1 MVDYGFTVIAPKGK
15 RQFIRILP
23 ITLGFPG
30 NTSTSI
36 SKKWNGDLTTGVR
49 TLLPYS
55 ALCWL
60 SELSKKEIYCNFN
73 GVLP

>member
-36 SKKWNGDLTTGVR
+36 SKEVEWRFNHRSENLVALRRIMLAQRVVKERN
-49 TLLPYS
+49 LLQ
-55 ALCWL
+55 L
-60 SELSKKEIYCNFN
+60 
-73 GVLP
+73 